1 MRCIRCD
8 SLASPSSLLT
18 HSPCKPR
25 YPRLVLNMSE
35 TTYSSM
41 SGFIVVPEILLA
53 VLAVQQQAKS
63 KLSLSHST

>member
-1 MRCIRCD
+1 
-8 SLASPSSLLT
+8 
-18 HSPCKPR
+18 
-25 YPRLVLNMSE
+25 MSE